1 MVKKSKVDVSKYNY
15 SHLPWRDFPI
25 KRVNEEDFIGKRF
38 GHLVVLKKPL
48 KDNNLFTVQC
58 DCGNQNIFQ
67 ANHLMNGNRT
77 TCGKNCG
84 LKRKK

>member
-1 MVKKSKVDVSKYNY
+1 MKTKSKLNKVEYNY
-15 SHLPWRDFPI
+15 SHLQYRYFPV
-25 KRVNEEDFIGKRF
+25 KKVNESDFIGKRF

-58 DCGNQNIFQ
+58 DCGNQNIFK
-67 ANHLMNGNRT
+67 ASCLTGKRVT

-84 LKRKK
+84 LKK